1 MMTTNPLKHIYDNQ
15 LKIKELEK
23 EIKSLEAEN
32 QKCME
37 KALLKKEVDAGKY
50 HLVTKTTTR
59 RVPIAGK
66 VIEKLGNDKAL
77 EIATFAV
84 KDLQKLFG
92 EDDVTEL
99 CKVTESVKRIVEV
112 DE

>member
-1 MMTTNPLKHIYDNQ
+1 MTTNPLKHIYDNQ
-15 LKIKELEK
+15 IAIKELEK
-23 EIKSLEAEN
+23 QIKALEAEN

-37 KALLKKEVDAGKY
+37 KALLKKEVDSGKY
-50 HLVTKTTTR
+50 HLVTKVSTR

-66 VIEKLGNDKAL
+66 VIEKLGNENAL
-77 EIATFAV
+77 QIATFAV

-99 CKVTESVKRIVEV
+99 CKVTESVKRVVEV
-112 DE
+112 EE

>member
-1 MMTTNPLKHIYDNQ
+1 MTTNPLKRIYDNQ
-15 LKIKELEK
+15 LRIKELEK
-23 EIKSLEAEN
+23 EIKALEAEN

-37 KALLKKEVDAGKY
+37 KALLKKEVNAGKY
-50 HLVTKTTTR
+50 HLVTKISTR
-59 RVPIAGK
+59 RVPIAEK
-66 VIEKLGNDKAL
+66 VIEKLGNEKAL

-99 CKVTESVKRIVEV
+99 CKVTSSVKRVVEV

>member
-1 MMTTNPLKHIYDNQ
+1 MTTNPLKHIYDNQ

-23 EIKSLEAEN
+23 QIKALEAEN

-37 KALLKKEVDAGKY
+37 KALLKKEVDSGKY
-50 HLVTKTTTR
+50 HLVTKVSTR

-66 VIEKLGNDKAL
+66 VIEKLGNEKAL

-99 CKVTESVKRIVEV
+99 CKVTESVKRVVEV

>member
-1 MMTTNPLKHIYDNQ
+1 MTTNPLKYIYDNQ

-23 EIKSLEAEN
+23 QIKALEAEN
-32 QKCME
+32 QKCLE
-37 KALLKKEVDAGKY
+37 KALLKKETDSGKY
-50 HLVTKTTTR
+50 HLVTKVSTR
-59 RVPIAGK
+59 RVPISGK
-66 VIEKLGNDKAL
+66 VIEKLGNEKAL

-92 EDDVTEL
+92 EDDVTEM
-99 CKVTESVKRIVEV
+99 CKVTESIKRVVEV

>member
-1 MMTTNPLKHIYDNQ
+1 MTTNPLKHIYDNQ
-15 LKIKELEK
+15 IAIKELEK
-23 EIKSLEAEN
+23 QIKALEAEN

-37 KALLKKEVDAGKY
+37 KALLKKEVDSGKY
-50 HLVTKTTTR
+50 HLVTKVSTR

-66 VIEKLGNDKAL
+66 VIEKLGNENAL
-77 EIATFAV
+77 QIATFAV

-99 CKVTESVKRIVEV
+99 CKVTESVKRVVEV

>member
-1 MMTTNPLKHIYDNQ
+1 MTTNPLKRIYDNQ
-15 LKIKELEK
+15 IAIKELEK
-23 EIKSLEAEN
+23 QIKALEAEN

-50 HLVTKTTTR
+50 HLVTKISTR
-59 RVPIAGK
+59 RVPISGK
-66 VIEKLGNDKAL
+66 VIEKLGNEKAL

-99 CKVTESVKRIVEV
+99 CKVTESIKRIVEV
-112 DE
+112 EE

>member
-1 MMTTNPLKHIYDNQ
+1 MTTNPLKHIYENQ

-23 EIKSLEAEN
+23 EIKAIEAEN
-32 QKCME
+32 QKCLE
-37 KALLKKEVDAGKY
+37 KVLLKKEVDAGKY

-59 RVPIAGK
+59 RVPIAGR
-66 VIEKLGNDKAL
+66 VIEKLGNEKAL
-77 EIATFAV
+77 EIASFTV

-92 EDDVTEL
+92 DDDVTEM

-112 DE
+112 EE